1 MRLTK
6 AIISAIISL
15 SCIFGLVACSES
27 SQDLKASTS
36 DVAAYQGAKNG
47 FVDKNWTPGDKT
59 SWENQLRVR
68 AQIQDEYTRSK

>member
-1 MRLTK
+1 MRVTK
-6 AIISAIISL
+6 AIICL
-15 SCIFGLVACSES
+15 SFIFGLVACSEN
-27 SQDLKASTS
+27 SQALKASKS

-59 SWENQLRVR
+59 SWEKQLRVR

>member
-6 AIISAIISL
+6 AIANTVISL
-15 SCIFGLVACSES
+15 SCVFGLVACSEN
-27 SQDLKASTS
+27 SQALKASKS

-59 SWENQLRVR
+59 SWEKQLRVR